1 MRAPA
6 QKPTLTP
13 PLPHWQTATW
23 SDYEACRDNCSNSGE
38 PRQRIFFHNG
48 YLLVEMGSE
57 GPNHASISDLFPIL
71 FFLWFTAK
79 GTRFKSFGRCLLE
92 KTGHQAASPDLV
104 LYLGENDIPQWQTGD
119 LRRIDLNNNRLPN
132 LIAEVADTTL
142 TNDLDEKKALYA
154 ALQIPEYWV
163 IDVDAARIFIFQLQ
177 PNGLYQLS
185 VTSSVLTDLPATVLS
200 GAITRVKDGMTDSAA
215 TWFAQQIA

>member
-1 MRAPA
+1 MYVPA
-6 QKPTLTP
+6 QNLATT

-23 SDYEACRDNCSNSGE
+23 SDYETCRDNCSNSGE

-48 YLLVEMGSE
+48 YLLIEMGSE
-57 GPNHASISDLFPIL
+57 GPNHASISDIFPIL
-71 FFLWFTAK
+71 FFLWFTTK

-104 LYLGENDIPQWQTGD
+104 LYLGEQGIPQWEPGD

-142 TNDLDEKKALYA
+142 TSDLDEKKALYA
-154 ALQIPEYWV
+154 ALEIQEYWV

-177 PNGLYQLS
+177 PNGLYQPS
-185 VTSSVLTDLPATVLS
+185 ATSNVLTDLPATLLS
-200 GAITRVKDGMTDSAA
+200 GAIARVKDGMTDSAA